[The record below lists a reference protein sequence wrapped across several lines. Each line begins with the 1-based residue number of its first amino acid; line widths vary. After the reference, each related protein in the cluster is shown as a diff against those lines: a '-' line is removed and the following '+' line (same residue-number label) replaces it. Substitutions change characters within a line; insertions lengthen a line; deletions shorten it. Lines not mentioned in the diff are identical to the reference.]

1 MKKTKRQLSSFIAMI
16 LFASTMTIP
25 SAQTVLAA
33 SDTQGHWAESTINK
47 WTSSGYISGYPD
59 GTFRPNN
66 AISRAEFVTLANKA
80 FGYNTQA
87 SISFSDVQPQYWA
100 YAEIQKGVAAGYI
113 KGDSIGTFRP
123 GAAVTRQEA
132 AVMMAQIKKL
142 QTDAN
147 ASTGYTD
154 YNAIANW
161 AKPYVG
167 AVSNAKV
174 MQGFPNGAFRPQT
187 SMTRA
192 EAVTALEN
200 AIFAPVNNNT
210 NNSSN
215 NNNTT
220 NNNSTNNSTNINNST
235 NNNNNNTTNN
245 NTANY
250 TLEDTSLRGR
260 TINGDLIIS
269 SSLNSKDVTLN
280 NVIVKG
286 TVKVQGGGTIKAQNC
301 DFNKVELDKSNV
313 VFRAE
318 SKTKV
323 RNLEFLNKAK
333 IEGTGYENVVVKDDD
348 VSEATIDAEV
358 NYVELDTD
366 ANLKLYKNADIS
378 TLEVTSDAKNGEVT
392 FTSGSE
398 VDNMTIRGKIRIYG
412 KGDINDMTVYV
423 SGIRSSIKPDKLTTR
438 GDGEKPSYT
447 SGSSGSS
454 SSSGSQYDDLT
465 IDREDKNFDA
475 DGEKYHNVSIEAD
488 GVEFSDAIVYNRLT
502 ITRDVEDGEV
512 ILDDVTVRGDVYV
525 YGGGKNSVIFRDCDI
540 QGDIISDKDTDS
552 RYGDEPVAL
561 EFEDDT
567 EIDGDI
573 TVRGNT
579 IIRAENGIKL
589 NDVTVQRTLD
599 EDLIIDARMQTL
611 EVNSDCDVRI
621 TSKARIDN
629 VNVASSRNVVF
640 RMEGSSYIGTLD
652 SRSDVVLRGNGT
664 VKTIRTDKN
673 VTKDS
678 GIVNDDQT
686 STFVAV
692 TGISGIP
699 TTGVTGQSL
708 TLSPVVSPSTAS
720 YKTVKWTITSNGA
733 GANISGD
740 RVLTATKDGTVTLLA
755 TIDNG
760 KASGTAYTQSFTIT
774 FSSNVTPPTTTASK
788 VTDITNANASNQYSV
803 AKGGFIV
810 LTANVD
816 NKVLNDNEKVIW
828 TVADAD
834 KEYVDIEVDAT
845 YSQIVKITA
854 LKADTSDKNIVVTA
868 KVDNGDTGKTRNITI
883 LKQGTAPAESTLTS
897 ITANSTSVAQG
908 SSTTLTAVGD
918 NLSGKTI
925 NWTIS
930 GNSNKTATTITSA
943 TGNTATLQIA
953 SDETTGIEKI
963 TVMAQVDGGGTGKEA
978 KKKFTV
984 TESGSTNPDAT
995 PAANSITLN
1004 GVTANAADGTNS
1016 NTEITTSVTMPSE
1029 KAITL
1034 GEPYQLNG
1042 STDPNGKTI
1051 NWGTLSENDEFLQV
1065 TVPKNAT
1072 SITVPVKDRTKQ
1084 VTLPKNI
1091 NVRAA
1096 VNGSTQNNTKNFI
1109 ADFTIPVVAP
1119 EAPTADHIVLVD
1131 RSNNAEIT
1139 SSIIL
1144 NGGAYKELKAFLN
1157 PVFDGKKVKLESN
1170 NTNVVTVVST
1180 GGDDW
1185 KLTGSPAGGTATLTA
1200 TVINSNNSAI
1210 AGAAT
1215 KTWNVTV
1222 NVEKKITSITTTP
1235 DNTQSLP
1242 FTKET
1247 DGNPT
1252 TFTLKANCNTALG
1265 DNKIRWSASP
1275 EGYIDIPAPTAGS
1288 YDQEITA
1295 TILKADINNPREVTI
1310 TAKMTPSGN
1319 ANNIISSLVKKVYI
1333 AADTAGKV
1341 ESIQCNTQGSAMQP
1355 GGTYTMTAEGQNLY
1369 GKTITWEIVRDQT
1382 TSNYG
1387 TTIVADSKD
1396 NRKATLKIATNEAIN
1411 SQITV
1416 KAYVSGTNEDPNV
1429 ATKQFIMGTDKTGIA
1444 SIQITGNDGADIAN
1458 AQNSNTFTATAT
1470 LEDENKFSECTIDWA
1485 FKENVADT
1493 VAKIEKNNDDYGKT
1507 ATITIGDNAQSTS
1520 VQELTLQATVMR
1532 LNNPVSNVKVADQ
1545 KIVIAATTQ
1554 RAAARRAIVQ
1564 QPAQNVIQQTA
1575 QKPYIKDIT
1584 LPTQQC
1590 EAGKDFDLSQAK
1602 VETVGENNFVVN
1614 WYLMR
1619 GFAEIPDSHTVRMDR
1634 AGTVTMQAY
1643 VEGGAQDGTAYTKD
1657 FVITFT
1663 EPQQPSEQEQQKL
1676 LEEQQ
1681 KQQEQ
1686 QQTQFTPVTPIQPEQ
1701 PVTTPVTPV
1710 VPAVTTPVTTVTPA
1724 VPVTTPA
1731 QPEDT
1736 SIIISYMG
1744 SVVTNSDII
1753 LYAKKADGTDF
1764 QNAVWSIANDG
1775 GTLSTIEKNVLRATN
1790 KGNVIVKVTISN
1802 GTGLPKIRTKLI
1814 TIV

>member
-1 MKKTKRQLSSFIAMI
+1 MKRTKRQLSSFIAMI

-25 SAQTVLAA
+25 SAQTALAA

-210 NNSSN
+210 NNSTN

-220 NNNSTNNSTNINNST
+220 NNNSTNNNTNINNST

-323 RNLEFLNKAK
+323 RDLEFLNKAK

-579 IIRAENGIKL
+579 IIRAESDIKL

-629 VNVASSRNVVF
+629 VNVGSSRNVVF

-652 SRSDVVLRGNGT
+652 SSSDVVLRGNGT

-708 TLSPVVSPSTAS
+708 TLSPVVSPNTAS

-774 FSSNVTPPTTTASK
+774 FSSNVTPPPTTASK

-803 AKGGFIV
+803 AKGGSIV

-816 NKVLNDNEKVIW
+816 NKVLNDNEKVVW

-845 YSQIVKITA
+845 YSQIVTIRA
-854 LKADTSDKNIVVTA
+854 LKADTSDRDIVVTA

-883 LKQGTAPAESTLTS
+883 LKQGTTPTPTESELKDIDFNPFRSNLQYVEGESITLTAQGASQNSLKADDNITWTTNNTNGDITLTPDSQDKRKAVIVINNSNSEGNKTATVTATLNGKSVTKTITILPKNFTLTTSRSTLTLPESGSSDTTPTATLTASAS
-897 ITANSTSVAQG
+897 IANADGYTVEWEIDNNASAELTN
-908 SSTTLTAVGD
+908 SSTTLTV
-918 NLSGKTI
+918 
-925 NWTIS
+925 
-930 GNSNKTATTITSA
+930 
-943 TGNTATLQIA
+943 
-953 SDETTGIEKI
+953 
-963 TVMAQVDGGGTGKEA
+963 
-978 KKKFTV
+978 
-984 TESGSTNPDAT
+984 
-995 PAANSITLN
+995 
-1004 GVTANAADGTNS
+1004 
-1016 NTEITTSVTMPSE
+1016 
-1029 KAITL
+1029 
-1034 GEPYQLNG
+1034 
-1042 STDPNGKTI
+1042 
-1051 NWGTLSENDEFLQV
+1051 
-1065 TVPKNAT
+1065 
-1072 SITVPVKDRTKQ
+1072 
-1084 VTLPKNI
+1084 
-1091 NVRAA
+1091 
-1096 VNGSTQNNTKNFI
+1096 NNTG
-1109 ADFTIPVVAP
+1109 AQPVA
-1119 EAPTADHIVLVD
+1119 
-1131 RSNNAEIT
+1131 
-1139 SSIIL
+1139 
-1144 NGGAYKELKAFLN
+1144 
-1157 PVFDGKKVKLESN
+1157 
-1170 NTNVVTVVST
+1170 
-1180 GGDDW
+1180 
-1185 KLTGSPAGGTATLTA
+1185 
-1200 TVINSNNSAI
+1200 
-1210 AGAAT
+1210 
-1215 KTWNVTV
+1215 
-1222 NVEKKITSITTTP
+1222 
-1235 DNTQSLP
+1235 
-1242 FTKET
+1242 
-1247 DGNPT
+1247 
-1252 TFTLKANCNTALG
+1252 
-1265 DNKIRWSASP
+1265 
-1275 EGYIDIPAPTAGS
+1275 
-1288 YDQEITA
+1288 
-1295 TILKADINNPREVTI
+1295 
-1310 TAKMTPSGN
+1310 
-1319 ANNIISSLVKKVYI
+1319 
-1333 AADTAGKV
+1333 
-1341 ESIQCNTQGSAMQP
+1341 
-1355 GGTYTMTAEGQNLY
+1355 
-1369 GKTITWEIVRDQT
+1369 
-1382 TSNYG
+1382 
-1387 TTIVADSKD
+1387 
-1396 NRKATLKIATNEAIN
+1396 
-1411 SQITV
+1411 
-1416 KAYVSGTNEDPNV
+1416 
-1429 ATKQFIMGTDKTGIA
+1429 
-1444 SIQITGNDGADIAN
+1444 
-1458 AQNSNTFTATAT
+1458 TATAT
-1470 LEDENKFSECTIDWA
+1470 LTPKTEG
-1485 FKENVADT
+1485 T
-1493 VAKIEKNNDDYGKT
+1493 VKVT
-1507 ATITIGDNAQSTS
+1507 ATLKKGNKVVATKEQSITISQATTPPQESTAILEGITVGGVPLGGNTADSPAIPIYYYGQSIPFTAQIQEGTSLNGRSITWTCCDSADHSKYLGNGVETITLNTSNTVGGVGFPTGKHTIKATTPNGSTAQTTIQINIFREQKITEIQLENGGKKFTAQDGGIITLTKPSGSDVTYFLKAMNGTSEVNDNSITWTLEETQNGVNIPSTNGLVIPANLPEGVTTVKLKATIPDGLLNASGNQLTDATATVTINIQDKANITGIRVENNGSEITPASGGNVTVQRGQSYNLTVQGEHLDGRTIYWKKEGANNTTGISLASDTGTTNVLTVSTS
-1520 VQELTLQATVMR
+1520 AT
-1532 LNNPVSNVKVADQ
+1532 NDSIN
-1545 KIVIAATTQ
+1545 VIAWVDYNNLTQSSIDDITSNAETSAKLRFTVDTSRSINEQSEQPSENEQQIAPQASTTQ
-1554 RAAARRAIVQ
+1554 KAAARRAIVQ

-1584 LPTQQC
+1584 LPIQQC

-1663 EPQQPSEQEQQKL
+1663 EPQQPSEQQKLLEEQQKQQEQQKL

-1686 QQTQFTPVTPIQPEQ
+1686 QKLLEEQQKQQEQQKLLEEQQKQQEQQKLLEEQQKQQEQQKLLEEQQKQQEQQHTQFTPVTPIQPEQ

>member
-1 MKKTKRQLSSFIAMI
+1 MKRTKRQLSSFIAMI

-25 SAQTVLAA
+25 SAQTALAA

-220 NNNSTNNSTNINNST
+220 NNNTNNNSTNNSTNINNST
-235 NNNNNNTTNN
+235 NNNNNNTTNNNTTNN

-318 SKTKV
+318 NKTKV
-323 RNLEFLNKAK
+323 RDLEFLNKAK

-652 SRSDVVLRGNGT
+652 SSSDVVLRGNGT

-774 FSSNVTPPTTTASK
+774 FSSNVTPPPTTASK
-788 VTDITNANASNQYSV
+788 VTDITNTISPNKYSLEKV
-803 AKGGFIV
+803 DDYVI
-810 LTANVD
+810 LTANV
-816 NKVLNDNEKVIW
+816 NNGVLNTGEKVVW
-828 TVADAD
+828 TVADAN
-834 KEYVDIEVDAT
+834 KEYVSITVSKNSSQVAT
-845 YSQIVKITA
+845 IKA
-854 LKADTSDKNIVVTA
+854 LKADTSDRDIVVTA
-868 KVDNGDTGKTRNITI
+868 KVDNGDTGKTRNIII
-883 LKQGTAPAESTLTS
+883 LKQDTTPTPTESELKDIDFNPFRSNLQYVEGERIELTARSGGNTNALKTDDDITWTTNNTNGDITLTPDSQDKRKAVIVINKSNNSNSEGNKTATVTATLNGKSVTKEITIQPKNFTLTTSRSTLTLPASGSSDTIPTAALTASAS
-897 ITANSTSVAQG
+897 IGNANGYTVEWAINSASAELTN
-908 SSTTLTAVGD
+908 SSTTLTV
-918 NLSGKTI
+918 N
-925 NWTIS
+925 
-930 GNSNKTATTITSA
+930 
-943 TGNTATLQIA
+943 
-953 SDETTGIEKI
+953 
-963 TVMAQVDGGGTGKEA
+963 
-978 KKKFTV
+978 
-984 TESGSTNPDAT
+984 
-995 PAANSITLN
+995 
-1004 GVTANAADGTNS
+1004 
-1016 NTEITTSVTMPSE
+1016 NTE
-1029 KAITL
+1029 
-1034 GEPYQLNG
+1034 GQ
-1042 STDPNGKTI
+1042 
-1051 NWGTLSENDEFLQV
+1051 
-1065 TVPKNAT
+1065 TVA
-1072 SITVPVKDRTKQ
+1072 
-1084 VTLPKNI
+1084 
-1091 NVRAA
+1091 
-1096 VNGSTQNNTKNFI
+1096 
-1109 ADFTIPVVAP
+1109 
-1119 EAPTADHIVLVD
+1119 
-1131 RSNNAEIT
+1131 
-1139 SSIIL
+1139 
-1144 NGGAYKELKAFLN
+1144 
-1157 PVFDGKKVKLESN
+1157 
-1170 NTNVVTVVST
+1170 
-1180 GGDDW
+1180 
-1185 KLTGSPAGGTATLTA
+1185 
-1200 TVINSNNSAI
+1200 
-1210 AGAAT
+1210 
-1215 KTWNVTV
+1215 
-1222 NVEKKITSITTTP
+1222 
-1235 DNTQSLP
+1235 
-1242 FTKET
+1242 
-1247 DGNPT
+1247 
-1252 TFTLKANCNTALG
+1252 
-1265 DNKIRWSASP
+1265 
-1275 EGYIDIPAPTAGS
+1275 
-1288 YDQEITA
+1288 
-1295 TILKADINNPREVTI
+1295 
-1310 TAKMTPSGN
+1310 
-1319 ANNIISSLVKKVYI
+1319 
-1333 AADTAGKV
+1333 
-1341 ESIQCNTQGSAMQP
+1341 
-1355 GGTYTMTAEGQNLY
+1355 
-1369 GKTITWEIVRDQT
+1369 
-1382 TSNYG
+1382 
-1387 TTIVADSKD
+1387 
-1396 NRKATLKIATNEAIN
+1396 
-1411 SQITV
+1411 
-1416 KAYVSGTNEDPNV
+1416 
-1429 ATKQFIMGTDKTGIA
+1429 
-1444 SIQITGNDGADIAN
+1444 
-1458 AQNSNTFTATAT
+1458 TATAT
-1470 LEDENKFSECTIDWA
+1470 LTPKTAGTVKVTATLKKGNTVVATKEQSITISQETTPPQESTAILEGITVGGVVLGGNTAENYPIYYYGQNIPFTAQIKEGTSLNGRSITWTCCDDDSHSKFLGNAGETITL
-1485 FKENVADT
+1485 NT
-1493 VAKIEKNNDDYGKT
+1493 GKT
-1507 ATITIGDNAQSTS
+1507 IGGIGFPTGTHTIKATTPNGSTAQTTIQINSFTEKKITEIQLENGGKKFTAQDKGTITLTKPSSSNATYFLKAMNGTSEVSDSSITWTLEETQNGVNIPSTNGLVVPANLPAGTTTVKLKATIPNGHLNAAGNELRDVTATVTINIQDKANITGIKVENNGSEITPDLAGITVQRGRSYNLIVQGEHLDGRTIYWKKEGANNTTGISLANDTGATNVLTVSTS
-1520 VQELTLQATVMR
+1520 AT
-1532 LNNPVSNVKVADQ
+1532 NDSIN
-1545 KIVIAATTQ
+1545 VIAWVDYNNLTQSSIDDITSNAETSAKLRFTVDTSRSINEQSEQPSENEQQIAPQASTTQ
-1554 RAAARRAIVQ
+1554 KAAARRAIVQ

-1663 EPQQPSEQEQQKL
+1663 EPQQPSEQQKL

-1686 QQTQFTPVTPIQPEQ
+1686 QQTQFTPVTPIQ

-1775 GTLSTIEKNVLRATN
+1775 GTLSTIQKNVLRATN